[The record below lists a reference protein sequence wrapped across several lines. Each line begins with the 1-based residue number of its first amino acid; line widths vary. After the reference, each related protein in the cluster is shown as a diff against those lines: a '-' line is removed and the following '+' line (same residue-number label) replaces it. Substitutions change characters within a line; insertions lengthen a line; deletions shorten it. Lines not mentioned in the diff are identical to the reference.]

1 MPKILKNKN
10 IQTQMYYNV
19 KFIYM
24 YQENTLKLEGVQ
36 DKTAIV
42 FTKFYKRN
50 IID

>member
-1 MPKILKNKN
+1 
-10 IQTQMYYNV
+10 MYYNV

-36 DKTAIV
+36 DKTAIA

-50 IID
+50 IIH